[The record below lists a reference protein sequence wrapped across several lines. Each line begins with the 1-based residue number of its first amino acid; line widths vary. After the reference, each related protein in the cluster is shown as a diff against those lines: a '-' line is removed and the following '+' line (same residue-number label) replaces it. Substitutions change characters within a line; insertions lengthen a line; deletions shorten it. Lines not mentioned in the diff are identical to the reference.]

1 MTDPCDAVE
10 ERLKALLNASETGL
24 PVVNVDSDEDAPDT
38 RIVAMVDGATEDDK
52 RPGRWLLDCR
62 VDVIMEAE
70 AGNSP
75 EALAEA
81 WGKVLRRLRDMAL
94 PDMLSGPRAKVF
106 GVRDFDI
113 ARSRTRHE
121 WVRTLKFKVW
131 AAALDLG

>member
-10 ERLKALLNASETGL
+10 ERLKAAVEGAATGL

-38 RIVAMVDGATEDDK
+38 RIVAMVDGATEEDK

-70 AGNSP
+70 QSNSP
-75 EALAEA
+75 EALAGA
-81 WGKVLRRLRDMAL
+81 WGKVLRRLRDVAL

-121 WVRTLKFKVW
+121 WVRTLKFKAW
-131 AAALDLG
+131 AAALDA

>member
-10 ERLKALLNASETGL
+10 EQLKAALERAETGL

-38 RIVAMVDGATEDDK
+38 RIVAMVDGASEDDK

-75 EALAEA
+75 EALAA
-81 WGKVLRRLRDMAL
+81 VCGKVLGWLRDSAL
-94 PDMLSGPRAKVF
+94 PDMLSGPRARVF
-106 GVRDFDI
+106 GAQDFDI

-121 WVRTLKFKVW
+121 WMRTLKFKVW
-131 AAALDLG
+131 AAALDVN

>member
-10 ERLKALLNASETGL
+10 ERLRAAVERAETGL

-70 AGNSP
+70 QSNSP
-75 EALAEA
+75 EALAVA
-81 WGKVLRRLRDMAL
+81 WGKVLGRLRDTAL
-94 PDMLSGPRAKVF
+94 PDMLSGPRARVF
-106 GVRDFDI
+106 GAQDFDI

-131 AAALDLG
+131 AVVLDAG

>member
-10 ERLKALLNASETGL
+10 ERLKAAVERAGTGL
-24 PVVNVDSDEDAPDT
+24 PVANVDSDEDAPDT

-75 EALAEA
+75 EALAAA
-81 WGKVLRRLRDMAL
+81 WGKVLGRLRDSAL
-94 PDMLSGPRAKVF
+94 PDMLSGPRARVF
-106 GVRDFDI
+106 GAQDFDI

-131 AAALDLG
+131 AAVLDVT

>member
-1 MTDPCDAVE
+1 MIDPCDAVE
-10 ERLKALLNASETGL
+10 ERLRVILDAADTGL
-24 PVVNVDSDEDAPDT
+24 PVVNVDSDDDAPDT
-38 RIVAMVDGATEDDK
+38 RIVAMVDGASEDDK

-70 AGNSP
+70 QNNSP
-75 EALAEA
+75 EALATA
-81 WGKVLRRLRDMAL
+81 WGKVLRRLRDIAL

-121 WVRTLKFKVW
+121 WVRTLKFKAWV
-131 AAALDLG
+131 AGLDAD